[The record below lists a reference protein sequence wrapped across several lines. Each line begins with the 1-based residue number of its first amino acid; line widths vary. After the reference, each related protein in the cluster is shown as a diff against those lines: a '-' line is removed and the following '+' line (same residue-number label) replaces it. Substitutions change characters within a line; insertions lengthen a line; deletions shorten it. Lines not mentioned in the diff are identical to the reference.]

1 MSDADDVIYYPF
13 FRERGTERGSRMEI
27 REVSGFGWFGWVW
40 LVGYF
45 IFIFIFLREGGGG
58 WGEGSLVSGDGD
70 GREIDRVKSD
80 E

>member
-58 WGEGSLVSGDGD
+58 MG
-70 GREIDRVKSD
+70 GRELGFWGWGWERDR
-80 E
+80 